1 MGNVCRKGE
10 RIYSLRVVAQTL
22 KGIRSFVKGYD
33 AGLAK
38 R

>member
-1 MGNVCRKGE
+1 MYAERGE
-10 RIYSLRVVAQTL
+10 RVYSLRVVAQTL
-22 KGIRSFVKGYD
+22 KGIRSYIEGYD